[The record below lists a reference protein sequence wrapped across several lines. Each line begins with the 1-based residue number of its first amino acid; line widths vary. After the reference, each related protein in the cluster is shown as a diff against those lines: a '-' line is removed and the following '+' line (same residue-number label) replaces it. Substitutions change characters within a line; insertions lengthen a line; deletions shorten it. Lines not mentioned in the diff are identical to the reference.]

1 VAHPIHLSIFSFDMT
16 QVFNK
21 LVRWSLVVACFL
33 GTIELACRIEQ
44 WLLYDAPV
52 LGMYTYD
59 TALFTTDEYGI
70 TGKPNGAYEK
80 WRLNSLG
87 FRGPE
92 VNIEKRNGTLRIACI
107 GASETFG
114 LYESRDNEWPRQL
127 ERKLKVQGIEAEVI
141 NAAIAG
147 MSLSQRT
154 LHLQKRLL
162 RLRPDV
168 IVVMLEYGSYAGLT
182 PERMRAQRSTRTTL
196 PDHQGIIERMK
207 AFRAPVKF
215 KEVAIPMLSPLV
227 QAWLAKWEKAVKLE
241 VRKKDVGER
250 FRSFQHMMPF
260 EVEVFRQDLHD
271 LYHVTESTGSQLV
284 LLSPA
289 MWMTEENLSSM
300 YLSWPYI
307 DESWWREARVK
318 MGEEARA
325 FARTERIQYLDLS
338 QAINGH
344 EVGWMLDML
353 HFSDDGAWQVA
364 QYVSHA
370 IANKEAGDL
379 AH

>member
-1 VAHPIHLSIFSFDMT
+1 MK
-16 QVFNK
+16 QVFNN
-21 LVRWSLVVACFL
+21 LARWSLLVACFL
-33 GTIELACRIEQ
+33 GTVELACRIEQ
-44 WLLYDAPV
+44 WFLYDAPV

-70 TGKPNGAYEK
+70 RGKPHGGYEK

-92 VNIEKRNGTLRIACI
+92 MSIEKQNGRLRIVCI

-154 LHLQKRLL
+154 IHLQKRILQ
-162 RLRPDV
+162 LRPDV

-250 FRSFQHMMPF
+250 FRSFQHIMPF
-260 EVEVFRQDLHD
+260 EVEAFRQDMD
-271 LYHVTESTGSQLV
+271 ALYHVTQSAGSQLV

-318 MGEEARA
+318 MGEEARV

-338 QAINGH
+338 YAINGH

>member
-1 VAHPIHLSIFSFDMT
+1 MVLPIPSSIFSFDMK

-21 LVRWSLVVACFL
+21 LVRWSLLVACFL

-44 WLLYDAPV
+44 WFLYDAPV

-70 TGKPNGAYEK
+70 RGKPHGGYEK

-92 VNIEKRNGTLRIACI
+92 MSIEKQNGTLRIVCI

-114 LYESRDNEWPRQL
+114 LYEGKDNEWPRQL
-127 ERKLKVQGIEAEVI
+127 EQKLKAQGIDAEVI

-154 LHLQKRLL
+154 IHLQQRLL
-162 RLRPDV
+162 QLRPDV
-168 IVVMLEYGSYAGLT
+168 VVMMLEYGSYAGLT
-182 PERMRAQRSTRTTL
+182 PERVRMQRSTRAVL
-196 PDHQGIIERMK
+196 PDHQGIIEQIK
-207 AFRAPVKF
+207 SLRAPVKF

-227 QAWLAKWEKAVKLE
+227 QRWLAKWEKAVKLE
-241 VRKKDVGER
+241 VRKKDIGER
-250 FRSFQHMMPF
+250 FRSFQHIMPF
-260 EVEVFRQDLHD
+260 EVEAFRQDLHA
-271 LYHVTESTGSQLV
+271 LYYVTQSAGSQLV

-289 MWMTEENLSSM
+289 MWITEENLSSM

-307 DESWWREARVK
+307 DESWWREARVR
-318 MGEEARA
+318 MGEEVRE
-325 FARTERIQYLDLS
+325 FARTEHIQYLDLS
-338 QAINGH
+338 QAIKGH
-344 EVGWMLDML
+344 EVGWMVDML

>member
-1 VAHPIHLSIFSFDMT
+1 MAHPIPSSIFSSDMK
-16 QVFNK
+16 QVLNK
-21 LVRWSLVVACFL
+21 LISWLFFVVCFL

-44 WLLYDAPV
+44 WFLYDAPL

-70 TGKPNGAYEK
+70 RGKPNGGYEK
-80 WRLNSLG
+80 WRLNSHG

-92 VNIEKRNGTLRIACI
+92 LSIEKQDGKLRIVCL

-114 LYESRDNEWPRQL
+114 LYEGRDKEWPRQL
-127 ERKLKVQGIEAEVI
+127 ERKLKTQGIEAEVI

-154 LHLQKRLL
+154 IHLQKRLL
-162 RLRPDV
+162 QLRPDV
-168 IVVMLEYGSYAGLT
+168 IVMMLEYGSYAGLT
-182 PERMRAQRSTRTTL
+182 PERLRAQRSMRAVL
-196 PDHQGIIERMK
+196 PDHQGIIERIK
-207 AFRAPVKF
+207 SIRAPVKL

-241 VRKKDVGER
+241 MRKKDIGER
-250 FRSFQHMMPF
+250 FRSFQHIMPF
-260 EVEVFRQDLHD
+260 EVEVFRQDLDD
-271 LYHVTESTGSQLV
+271 LYHVTQSAGSRLV

-307 DESWWREARVK
+307 DESWWHEARVR
-318 MGEEARA
+318 MGEEARE
-325 FARTERIQYLDLS
+325 FARTEHIQYLDLN
-338 QAINGH
+338 QAIKGQ
-344 EVGWMLDML
+344 EAGWMVDML
-353 HFSDDGAWQVA
+353 HFNDGGAWQVA
-364 QYVSHA
+364 QHVSHA

>member
-1 VAHPIHLSIFSFDMT
+1 M
-16 QVFNK
+16 
-21 LVRWSLVVACFL
+21 ACFL

-44 WLLYDAPV
+44 YVLYEAPL

-59 TALFTTDEYGI
+59 TALFTMDEYGI
-70 TGKPNGAYEK
+70 RGKPNGDYEK

-92 VNIEKRNGTLRIACI
+92 LGIEKQPGTLRIVCI

-114 LYESRDNEWPRQL
+114 LYEGRDNEWPRQL
-127 ERKLKVQGIEAEVI
+127 ERKLKTQGIEVEVI

-154 LHLQKRLL
+154 IHLQKRLL
-162 RLRPDV
+162 QLRPDM
-168 IVVMLEYGSYAGLT
+168 VVMMLEYGSYAGLT
-182 PERMRAQRSTRTTL
+182 PERLRAQRSMRAVL
-196 PDHQGIIERMK
+196 PDHQGLIEQMK
-207 AFRAPVKF
+207 SLRAPVKI

-227 QAWLAKWEKAVKLE
+227 QAWLAKWEKAAKLE
-241 VRKKDVGER
+241 LRKKDIGER
-250 FRSFQHMMPF
+250 FRSFHHVMPF
-260 EVEVFRQDLHD
+260 EVEVFRQDLDD
-271 LYHVTESTGSQLV
+271 LSHVTQSAGSRLV

-307 DESWWREARVK
+307 DESWWREARVR
-318 MGEEARA
+318 MGKEASE
-325 FARTERIQYLDLS
+325 FARTKHIQYLDLS
-338 QAINGH
+338 QAIKGH
-344 EVGWMLDML
+344 EAGWMVDML
-353 HFSDDGAWQVA
+353 HFNDDGAWQVA

-370 IANKEAGDL
+370 IANEEAGDVT
-379 AH
+379 H